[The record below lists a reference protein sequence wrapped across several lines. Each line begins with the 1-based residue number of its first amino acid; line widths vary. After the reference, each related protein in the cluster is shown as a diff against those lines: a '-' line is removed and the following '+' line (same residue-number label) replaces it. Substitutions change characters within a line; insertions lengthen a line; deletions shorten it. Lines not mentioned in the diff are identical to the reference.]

1 MKIAISG
8 ASGKT
13 GYRITEEAVKKGYKV
28 RQIIRKTSKV
38 SKGLEGF
45 EKIRISLDDKNLDSL
60 SNDLASILKFVEQ
73 LNKLD
78 TNNVKPLNSIVDK
91 SLEPRKDQVNDGKI
105 KEEILRNSPDKNE
118 DFFIVPKVV
127 E

>member
-1 MKIAISG
+1 MSIDKNQ
-8 ASGKT
+8 
-13 GYRITEEAVKKGYKV
+13 VKKVAKL
-28 RQIIRKTSKV
+28 S
-38 SKGLEGF
+38 
-45 EKIRISLDDKNLDSL
+45 RISLDDKNLESL

-78 TNNVKPLNSIVDK
+78 TKNVKPLNSIVDK
-91 SLEPRKDQVNDGKI
+91 SLEPRKDQVNDGNVKQ
-105 KEEILRNSPDKNE
+105 EILKNSPDKNE

>member
-1 MKIAISG
+1 MSIDKNQ
-8 ASGKT
+8 
-13 GYRITEEAVKKGYKV
+13 VKKVAKL
-28 RQIIRKTSKV
+28 S
-38 SKGLEGF
+38 
-45 EKIRISLDDKNLDSL
+45 RISLDDKNLESL

-78 TNNVKPLNSIVDK
+78 TNNVKPLNSIVNK
-91 SLEPRKDQVNDGKI
+91 SLELRKDKVNDGKI
-105 KEEILRNSPDKNE
+105 KEEILKNSPDKNE